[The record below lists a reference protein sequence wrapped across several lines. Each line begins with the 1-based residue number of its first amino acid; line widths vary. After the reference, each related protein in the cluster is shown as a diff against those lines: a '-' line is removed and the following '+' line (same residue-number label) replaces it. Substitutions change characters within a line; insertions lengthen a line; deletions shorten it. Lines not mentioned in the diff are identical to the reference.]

1 MIIFFENIFVNTSQR
16 KNNDIFVIV
25 IYNYF
30 KGGEN
35 MNVELMKK
43 RRKEL
48 GMTQQD
54 LADKCGL
61 SKNTI
66 YNYENGRVEPTKENI
81 EKISKVL
88 SVDTLDLV
96 LENKPILPKD
106 KNFDG
111 VIALMQA
118 KLLDLIEDI
127 ISKNLKVKKED
138 TKHISKK
145 ILSLI
150 SCISGTTVML
160 SEITERILFFNIE
173 TQKFSMCHIETF
185 ENYVLN
191 LISCSDNLL
200 KNKIKLSAIHLTN
213 IFENEYRGLES
224 QIDKIL
230 DGGKIKDFESIED
243 FISEYL
249 NELKEK
255 NKEGGSNE

>member
-1 MIIFFENIFVNTSQR
+1 
-16 KNNDIFVIV
+16 
-25 IYNYF
+25 
-30 KGGEN
+30 

-145 ILSLI
+145 YYLLYLVLVAQLL
-150 SCISGTTVML
+150 CC
-160 SEITERILFFNIE
+160 
-173 TQKFSMCHIETF
+173 QK
-185 ENYVLN
+185 
-191 LISCSDNLL
+191 
-200 KNKIKLSAIHLTN
+200 
-213 IFENEYRGLES
+213 
-224 QIDKIL
+224 
-230 DGGKIKDFESIED
+230 
-243 FISEYL
+243 
-249 NELKEK
+249 
-255 NKEGGSNE
+255 

>member
-1 MIIFFENIFVNTSQR
+1 
-16 KNNDIFVIV
+16 
-25 IYNYF
+25 
-30 KGGEN
+30 
-35 MNVELMKK
+35 
-43 RRKEL
+43 RKEL

-127 ISKNLKVKKED
+127 ISKNLKVK
-138 TKHISKK
+138 
-145 ILSLI
+145 
-150 SCISGTTVML
+150 
-160 SEITERILFFNIE
+160 
-173 TQKFSMCHIETF
+173 
-185 ENYVLN
+185 
-191 LISCSDNLL
+191 
-200 KNKIKLSAIHLTN
+200 
-213 IFENEYRGLES
+213 
-224 QIDKIL
+224 
-230 DGGKIKDFESIED
+230 
-243 FISEYL
+243 
-249 NELKEK
+249 
-255 NKEGGSNE
+255 

>member
-1 MIIFFENIFVNTSQR
+1 MR
-16 KNNDIFVIV
+16 
-25 IYNYF
+25 
-30 KGGEN
+30 
-35 MNVELMKK
+35 
-43 RRKEL
+43 
-48 GMTQQD
+48 
-54 LADKCGL
+54 
-61 SKNTI
+61 
-66 YNYENGRVEPTKENI
+66 
-81 EKISKVL
+81 
-88 SVDTLDLV
+88 
-96 LENKPILPKD
+96 
-106 KNFDG
+106 
-111 VIALMQA
+111 
-118 KLLDLIEDI
+118 
-127 ISKNLKVKKED
+127 VKKED

-249 NELKEK
+249 NELKEQ
-255 NKEGGSNE
+255 NKEGGSDE